1 MHPAYLVLEDG
12 RTFRGSSFGRDREV
26 YGTLRACT
34 AMVGYQEAL
43 TDPDAAGSILVF
55 TTPHIG
61 NTGWNDEDS
70 RSDRIQVS
78 AVVMRDKAPK
88 PSNFRS
94 TQSLDEALL
103 ADDIVALTGID
114 TRALM
119 RHLSDHGPLW
129 AAVTTRTDTDA
140 VMAELRARKDA

>member
-1 MHPAYLVLEDG
+1 
-12 RTFRGSSFGRDREV
+12 
-26 YGTLRACT
+26 
-34 AMVGYQEAL
+34 MVGYQEAL

-70 RSDRIQVS
+70 RSERIQAS
-78 AVVMRDKAPK
+78 AVIIRDKAPK

-94 TQSLDEALL
+94 TRSLDEALI
-103 ADDIVALTGID
+103 ADDIVALTEVD

-119 RHLSDHGPLW
+119 RHLSQHGPLW
-129 AAVTTRTDTDA
+129 GVVTTRTDTDA
-140 VMAELRARKDA
+140 VLAELRARKDA

>member
-1 MHPAYLVLEDG
+1 
-12 RTFRGSSFGRDREV
+12 
-26 YGTLRACT
+26 
-34 AMVGYQEAL
+34 MVGYQEAL
-43 TDPDAAGSILVF
+43 TDPDAAGSILMF

-70 RSDRIQVS
+70 RSERIQAS
-78 AVVMRDKAPK
+78 AVVMRDMVSQ

-94 TQSLDEALL
+94 TKSFEEALI
-103 ADDIVALTGID
+103 ADDIVALTEID

-129 AAVTTRTDTDA
+129 GAVATRTDTDA
-140 VMAELRARKDA
+140 VLAELRARKDA

>member
-1 MHPAYLVLEDG
+1 
-12 RTFRGSSFGRDREV
+12 
-26 YGTLRACT
+26 
-34 AMVGYQEAL
+34 MVGYQEAL